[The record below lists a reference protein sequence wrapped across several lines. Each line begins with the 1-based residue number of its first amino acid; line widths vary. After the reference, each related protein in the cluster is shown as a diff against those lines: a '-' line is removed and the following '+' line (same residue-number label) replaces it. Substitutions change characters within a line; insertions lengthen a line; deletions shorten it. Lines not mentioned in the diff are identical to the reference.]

1 MPLEVD
7 VGHSSYRLQT
17 KITAQGHTKG
27 SEAKVV
33 KLGFY

>member
-1 MPLEVD
+1 MPLGVD

-17 KITAQGHTKG
+17 KITAQAQTNG
-27 SEAKVV
+27 SEAKAV